1 MPMLSTDW
9 FDRI

>member
-9 FDRI
+9 FVRI